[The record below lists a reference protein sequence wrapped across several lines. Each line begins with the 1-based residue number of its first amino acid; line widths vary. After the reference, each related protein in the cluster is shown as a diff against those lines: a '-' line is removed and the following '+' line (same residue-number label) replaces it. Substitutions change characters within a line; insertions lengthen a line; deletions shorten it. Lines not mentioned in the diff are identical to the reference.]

1 MHNSET
7 AVFKVKGAKPQTPS
21 PLFHSYPFHFTAA
34 SLTAIP
40 ALPLCFYFPTSTPL
54 AHIPCISVSP
64 IFNFPSPVFSAI
76 STRLPNLCLSS
87 SFWCRVGTRWEDV
100 WAGKWTSHQ
109 WPTGQPDH
117 LPISPVFPCILR
129 SVPHDQENGSSG
141 YRFCNPLLTFLAVM

>member
-54 AHIPCISVSP
+54 HT
-64 IFNFPSPVFSAI
+64 SPVFLCHLFLIFLLQCFQIWAPGSLTRACQAVSDAGLGWDGRTCELASGLHI
-76 STRLPNLCLSS
+76 SDQLGNLTT
-87 SFWCRVGTRWEDV
+87 F
-100 WAGKWTSHQ
+100 
-109 WPTGQPDH
+109 PYH
-117 LPISPVFPCILR
+117 LF
-129 SVPHDQENGSSG
+129 
-141 YRFCNPLLTFLAVM
+141 FLASSDLFLTTKRMAHQATDCATLFLHF

>member
-1 MHNSET
+1 MRNSET

-87 SFWCRVGTRWEDV
+87 SSWCRVGTDGRMCELASGLHISDQL
-100 WAGKWTSHQ
+100 GNLTTF
-109 WPTGQPDH
+109 PYH
-117 LPISPVFPCILR
+117 LF
-129 SVPHDQENGSSG
+129 
-141 YRFCNPLLTFLAVM
+141 FLASSDLFLTTKRMAHQATDSATLFLHF